1 MNMMKLRNQVRNVV
15 TGRMFETLAFCVM
28 YFMVIGMLS
37 MLVCG
42 ITICFFV
49 DELDKASMLFSIIVA
64 TTIMLY
70 SFLVVGKNNVMFKI
84 VNGDMFYFS
93 ELFIGVKYGIKAIAI
108 IVLCSISVIMWS
120 VLFIVPGIIKGISY
134 SMALYVLAKNPENS
148 VNECIAES
156 KRIMHNNK
164 FEFAKIYS
172 LMIIKLFVLSA
183 VLVIP
188 YVTCVAQTSDI
199 IILMFATFTFV
210 CIYPITLFV
219 AITYCELSLA
229 VFYERVSEQSYEVN
243 EIVKE
248 ELCDIGVEIA

>member
-134 SMALYVLAKNPENS
+134 SMALYVL
-148 VNECIAES
+148 
-156 KRIMHNNK
+156 
-164 FEFAKIYS
+164 
-172 LMIIKLFVLSA
+172 
-183 VLVIP
+183 
-188 YVTCVAQTSDI
+188 
-199 IILMFATFTFV
+199 
-210 CIYPITLFV
+210 
-219 AITYCELSLA
+219 CEI
-229 VFYERVSEQSYEVN
+229 FYLQ
-243 EIVKE
+243 
-248 ELCDIGVEIA
+248 